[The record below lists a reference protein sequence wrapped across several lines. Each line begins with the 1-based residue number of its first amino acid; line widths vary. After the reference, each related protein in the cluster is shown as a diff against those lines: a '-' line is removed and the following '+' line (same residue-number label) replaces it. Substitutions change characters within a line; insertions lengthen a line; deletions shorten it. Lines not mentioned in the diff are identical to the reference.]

1 VSRQF
6 ISKIIALLAGIVLLT
21 VAYSHNKSSSY
32 VISGN
37 AYGTN
42 WIIKS
47 PEYIAD
53 HHTDNIEKILSEIDY
68 IASNY
73 KEDSEIAIINN
84 STNTYHFISEDLFN
98 ILNIAKDVEKKSK
111 GFYNIMLGK
120 VSSNL
125 GFSPTFNKELVH
137 KKDDT
142 YKLDEKN
149 SSLEKISL
157 NWFDL
162 SSIAKG
168 YAVQKIHEYLV
179 NQNLNNHYI
188 DIGGEII
195 INGINVNNP
204 WIVGIQNPLSFKDN
218 ASTII
223 QSKNNFLAIATSG
236 EYRNYK
242 TGTNGEKVTHT
253 INPNTLESV
262 KHNILSVTVLH
273 HNSATYADAYAT
285 AFNAMGPELAIDIAN
300 QYNIA
305 LMLIVQEAP
314 AEEEAPE
321 EETPAEENE
330 NNVNFIY
337 SNKWYDL
344 VI

>member
-1 VSRQF
+1 MSRQF
-6 ISKIIALLAGIVLLT
+6 ISKIIALLAGIALLT
-21 VAYSHNKSSSY
+21 VAYSHNKDSLY

-53 HHTDNIEKILSEIDY
+53 HHKVNIEKILSEIDY
-68 IASNY
+68 VASNY

-84 STNTYHFISEDLFN
+84 STNTYHFVSDDLFN
-98 ILNIAKDVEKKSK
+98 ILNIAKDVEKKSE

-120 VSSNL
+120 ISSNL
-125 GFSPTFNKELVH
+125 GFSPTFNKKLVH

-142 YKLDEKN
+142 FKLDEKN

-242 TGTNGEKVTHT
+242 AGDNGEIITHT

-273 HNSATYADAYAT
+273 DNSATYADAYAT

-314 AEEEAPE
+314 AEKEAPE